1 MQLNKFTDYA
11 LRILMYISRP
21 RESAYTIAEIA
32 TDLQVSQNHLVKV
45 VHFMGKQN
53 WLITTRG
60 KGGGIRLHP
69 DAVHLK
75 VGEAVR
81 TLQGENQIVE
91 CNNPPCVLRSQCGL
105 KGILDQALE
114 QFYQYLNQYTL
125 GEVLARSNIN
135 NTKPI
140 KNGIELLNL

>member
-135 NTKPI
+135 NTKTI
-140 KNGIELLNL
+140 KNGIELLNV

>member
-32 TDLQVSQNHLVKV
+32 ADLQVSQNHLVKV

-60 KGGGIRLHP
+60 KGGGLRGTAADSARSHQGWQRQRRDDDVYL
-69 DAVHLK
+69 
-75 VGEAVR
+75 R
-81 TLQGENQIVE
+81 TSG
-91 CNNPPCVLRSQCGL
+91 LRSWSQG
-105 KGILDQALE
+105 
-114 QFYQYLNQYTL
+114 
-125 GEVLARSNIN
+125 S
-135 NTKPI
+135 
-140 KNGIELLNL
+140 